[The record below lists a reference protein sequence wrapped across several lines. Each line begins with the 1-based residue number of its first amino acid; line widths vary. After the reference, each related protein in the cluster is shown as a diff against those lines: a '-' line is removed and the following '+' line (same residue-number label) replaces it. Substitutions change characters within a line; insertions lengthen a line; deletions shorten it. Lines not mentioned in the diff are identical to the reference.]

1 MTETA
6 RRRARRLFV
15 VAAACAAL
23 PTAPAL
29 AAPDQLS
36 LIEDETFMLDRGP
49 EVQAQTLDEAK
60 ALGADLIR
68 ANVIW
73 ARVAPSPTS
82 TKKPKGFDGKKPES
96 YGATLAMFDSLV
108 AGAQARGMQVLL
120 TPTGPIPA
128 WASRCKGSVAARK
141 VCKPDPKLYGDFVRA
156 LGARYPTVKYWSIW
170 NEPNLG
176 SWLSPQYEV
185 VGGVAVQRSASLY
198 RSLAKSAIS
207 SLRAT
212 GHRTT
217 TDQIW
222 LGETAPLGDD
232 PSGCS
237 AQRSLRAPKSC
248 AKKIKKTS
256 PETFL
261 RGVFCLSKS
270 GGSLGGAE
278 GKDQSC
284 KGYKKLGINGYAHHP
299 YTRGGSRPPLSK
311 TNAGEITI
319 GVASR
324 LTKLLD
330 QAGKRKRIPTKLPVH
345 YTEHGWQTNPPGVND
360 IFAVTDAQQSE
371 YINQSDW
378 IAYNNKRVKTVAQYK
393 IVDDVNIAAGFQM
406 GLRLFNGGARKPAYD
421 AYKLPLWVRDKG
433 ANLTVYGQVRPA
445 DAGAAGTV
453 DVQNAPA
460 GSSAFK
466 TVASVPVTSANGT
479 FTAEVPDTGGV
490 WRLSWNGITSRQAE
504 VASK

>member
-96 YGATLAMFDSLV
+96 YGASLAMFDSLV

-248 AKKIKKTS
+248 A
-256 PETFL
+256 
-261 RGVFCLSKS
+261 
-270 GGSLGGAE
+270 
-278 GKDQSC
+278 
-284 KGYKKLGINGYAHHP
+284 
-299 YTRGGSRPPLSK
+299 
-311 TNAGEITI
+311 
-319 GVASR
+319 
-324 LTKLLD
+324 
-330 QAGKRKRIPTKLPVH
+330 
-345 YTEHGWQTNPPGVND
+345 
-360 IFAVTDAQQSE
+360 
-371 YINQSDW
+371 
-378 IAYNNKRVKTVAQYK
+378 
-393 IVDDVNIAAGFQM
+393 
-406 GLRLFNGGARKPAYD
+406 
-421 AYKLPLWVRDKG
+421 
-433 ANLTVYGQVRPA
+433 
-445 DAGAAGTV
+445 
-453 DVQNAPA
+453 
-460 GSSAFK
+460 
-466 TVASVPVTSANGT
+466 
-479 FTAEVPDTGGV
+479 
-490 WRLSWNGITSRQAE
+490 
-504 VASK
+504 